1 MITTLLS
8 TAGKLAGSVFGGYQ
22 ASKAMRRV
30 RAMLKEQQR
39 DNQNWYDRRMNQ
51 DFGQTAEAQDA
62 MRRTREYAEELSR
75 KADGTRAVSGG
86 TEESGIAAKA
96 QAAKMVGDTAA
107 TIAAGGTQAKDAIE
121 QQYLA
126 NRQTLKSTETEL
138 EKEKA
143 REIAK
148 ALLSF

>member
-51 DFGQTAEAQDA
+51 DFGQSAEAQDA

-75 KADGTRAVSGG
+75 KADGARAVSGG

-96 QAAKMVGDTAA
+96 QAAKIVGDTAA
-107 TIAAGGTQAKDAIE
+107 TIAASGTQAKDTIE

-126 NRQTLKSTETEL
+126 NRQTIKSTETEL

>member
-1 MITTLLS
+1 M
-8 TAGKLAGSVFGGYQ
+8 AGSVFGGYQ

-75 KADGTRAVSGG
+75 KADGARAVSGG

-96 QAAKMVGDTAA
+96 QAARLRS
-107 TIAAGGTQAKDAIE
+107 GGNA
-121 QQYLA
+121 YV
-126 NRQTLKSTETEL
+126 
-138 EKEKA
+138 
-143 REIAK
+143 
-148 ALLSF
+148 

>member
-8 TAGKLAGSVFGGYQ
+8 TAGKMAGSVFGGYQ

-51 DFGQTAEAQDA
+51 DFGQSAEAQDA

-75 KADGTRAVSGG
+75 KADGARAVSGG

-96 QAAKMVGDTAA
+96 QAAKIVGDTAA
-107 TIAAGGTQAKDAIE
+107 TIAASGTQAKDTIE

-126 NRQTLKSTETEL
+126 NRQTIKSTETEL

>member
-8 TAGKLAGSVFGGYQ
+8 TSGKLAGRVFGGYH
-22 ASKAMRRV
+22 AGKAMRRV
-30 RAMLKEQQR
+30 RELLKEQQR

-75 KADGTRAVSGG
+75 KADGARAVSGG
-86 TEESGIAAKA
+86 TEESVIAAKA
-96 QAAKMVGDTAA
+96 QAARMVGDTAA
-107 TIAAGGTQAKDAIE
+107 AIAAGGTQAKDAIE

-126 NRQTLKSTETEL
+126 NRQALKATEAEL

-148 ALLSF
+148 AMSIF

>member
-8 TAGKLAGSVFGGYQ
+8 TAGKVAGSVFGGYQ

-75 KADGTRAVSGG
+75 RADGARAVNGG
-86 TEESGIAAKA
+86 TEESGITAKA
-96 QAAKMVGDTAA
+96 QATKMVGDTAA
-107 TIAAGGTQAKDAIE
+107 AIAASGTQAKDAIE
-121 QQYLA
+121 QQYLV
-126 NRQTLKSTETEL
+126 NRQALKTSEAEL

-148 ALLSF
+148 ALSSF